1 MMAFNDANSFPA
13 PYQPLLN
20 ARMSNISGATTAL
33 EDVANAVFRAA
44 NDTGAT
50 LRYPAGADSVAS
62 AKIRAGLSEDDFLA
76 SQRRTYAVSGQ

>member
-1 MMAFNDANSFPA
+1 
-13 PYQPLLN
+13 
-20 ARMSNISGATTAL
+20 MSNISGATTTL

-62 AKIRAGLSEDDFLA
+62 AKMRAGLSEEDFLA
-76 SQRRTYAVSGQ
+76 AKRQAYAVPRQ